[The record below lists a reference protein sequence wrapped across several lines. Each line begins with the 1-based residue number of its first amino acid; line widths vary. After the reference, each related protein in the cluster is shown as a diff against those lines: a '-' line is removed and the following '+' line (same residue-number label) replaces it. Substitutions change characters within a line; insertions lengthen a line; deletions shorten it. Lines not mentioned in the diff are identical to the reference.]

1 MGRPGTATEKGI
13 DMKDL
18 TPAHMRCGPRNCPS
32 VRRLED
38 GQLLIV
44 GKTAWKILPPQQ
56 MTDLGCAEDEEA
68 VIISP
73 DLLSDYVAGEV
84 AALKAENARLANA
97 LENLL
102 TRHCEL
108 VESGDCGFW
117 DVEQESEVVEARK
130 VLDANSPAKSQGK

>member
-1 MGRPGTATEKGI
+1 
-13 DMKDL
+13 MKDL
-18 TPAHMRCGPRNCPS
+18 TPKAMRCGPFNCPS
-32 VRRLED
+32 IGRLD
-38 GQLLIV
+38 GGSLLIV
-44 GKTAWKILPPQQ
+44 GKRASMAAAIERVSV
-56 MTDLGCAEDEEA
+56 GEDEHA

-84 AALKAENARLANA
+84 AVLKAENERLANA

-117 DVEQESEVVEARK
+117 DVEQEPEVVEARAA
-130 VLDANSPAKSQGK
+130 LDASAPAGHGAA

>member
-1 MGRPGTATEKGI
+1 MGRSGTAGKRDF

-18 TPAHMRCGPRNCPS
+18 TPKAMRCGPFNCPS
-32 VRRLED
+32 IGRLD
-38 GQLLIV
+38 GGSLLIV
-44 GKTAWKILPPQQ
+44 GKRASMAAAIERVSV
-56 MTDLGCAEDEEA
+56 GEDEHA

-84 AALKAENARLANA
+84 AVLKAENERLANA

-117 DVEQESEVVEARK
+117 DVEQEPEVVEARAA
-130 VLDANSPAKSQGK
+130 LDASAPAGHGAA